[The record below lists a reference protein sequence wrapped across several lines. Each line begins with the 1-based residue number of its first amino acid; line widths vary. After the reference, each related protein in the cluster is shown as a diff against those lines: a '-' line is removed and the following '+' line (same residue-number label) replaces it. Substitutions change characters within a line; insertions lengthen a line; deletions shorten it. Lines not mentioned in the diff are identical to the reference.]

1 MPKSENYKSIFIDL
15 AKSKGYK
22 ILYPNKAEANASVD
36 LKLEGQTNGKK
47 SIVSVDIKKKN
58 GKSANTWVYIE
69 FQNSKGGDGW
79 IYGQSNFIAFETN
92 HSFILVPRKKL
103 LQFLSENE
111 LVRWD
116 LPFVDKPWNAKYR
129 LYRRPSTLEKITQIK
144 VEDLNNINNIN
155 IWQKH

>member
-1 MPKSENYKSIFIDL
+1 
-15 AKSKGYK
+15 
-22 ILYPNKAEANASVD
+22 
-36 LKLEGQTNGKK
+36 
-47 SIVSVDIKKKN
+47 
-58 GKSANTWVYIE
+58 
-69 FQNSKGGDGW
+69 
-79 IYGQSNFIAFETN
+79 
-92 HSFILVPRKKL
+92 

>member
-1 MPKSENYKSIFIDL
+1 MSNSQNYKSIFIDL

-22 ILYPNKAEANASVD
+22 ILYPNKFESNKNID
-36 LKLEGQTNGKK
+36 LKLEGKKNNKK

-69 FQNSKGGDGW
+69 FQSSKGAEGW
-79 IYGQSNFIAFETN
+79 IYGSADFIAFETN
-92 HSFILVPRKKL
+92 HSFILVPRKQL
-103 LQFLSENE
+103 LNFLSENE

-144 VEDLNNINNIN
+144 VEDLNNINNIS
-155 IWQKH
+155 IWQKR